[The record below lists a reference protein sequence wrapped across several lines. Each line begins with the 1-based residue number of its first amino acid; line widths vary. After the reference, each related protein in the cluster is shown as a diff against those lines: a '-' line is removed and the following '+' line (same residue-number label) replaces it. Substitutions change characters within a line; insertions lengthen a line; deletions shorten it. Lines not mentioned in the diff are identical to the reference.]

1 MIQVIVSRRLRPQP
15 RALGVC
21 IALVVAAMP
30 LSACKE
36 IEQESAEAYE
46 PASLSTA
53 PGANDDDLKLVK
65 FTPEGA
71 KRVDLATA
79 RVTRSGKHA
88 VIPYEALIYDDEGD
102 THVYASPKPL
112 SFLRVP
118 VEVERIVGN
127 RVLLSEGPPVGTSV
141 VTVGAIEV
149 YGAELEIAGSH

>member
-1 MIQVIVSRRLRPQP
+1 
-15 RALGVC
+15 
-21 IALVVAAMP
+21 
-30 LSACKE
+30 
-36 IEQESAEAYE
+36 
-46 PASLSTA
+46 
-53 PGANDDDLKLVK
+53 
-65 FTPEGA
+65 
-71 KRVDLATA
+71 
-79 RVTRSGKHA
+79 